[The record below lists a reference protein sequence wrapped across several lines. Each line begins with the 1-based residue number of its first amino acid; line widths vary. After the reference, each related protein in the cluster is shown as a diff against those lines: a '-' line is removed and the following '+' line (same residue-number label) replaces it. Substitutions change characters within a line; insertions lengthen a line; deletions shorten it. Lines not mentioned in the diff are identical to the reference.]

1 MAEQEGTVIP
11 GESTEQ
17 HANPGVA
24 ADREVAYEVKAKELG
39 WRPESEWDGE
49 PSDWVPA
56 KEFVGRQKLYD
67 RIHSLKGELV
77 NQGRKFEQDMNAI
90 KQYVQQMSEIEYKR
104 AVADLTAQRKE
115 AVREADVEAV
125 ERINQEIDEL
135 KDARKAAPLPAA
147 NATTQ
152 YSQAFIQWTER
163 NSWYKNDSEL
173 RDEADSLGVAYAL
186 KHKGTKTEQ
195 EVMDYVEKQIKKM
208 NPDKFQSKE
217 TTKAPSV
224 EGASAGNSATN
235 KSGAKLSVRDL
246 TEDEARVM
254 KTLVARKIVTQEK
267 YLADLAEA
275 KAR

>member
-11 GESTEQ
+11 GEQTEQ
-17 HANPGVA
+17 HANPNVA
-24 ADREVAYEVKAKELG
+24 ADREVVYENKAKELG

-77 NQGRKFEQDMNAI
+77 NQGRKFEQDMSAI
-90 KQYVQQMSEIEYKR
+90 KQYVQQMSDIEYKR
-104 AVADLTAQRKE
+104 AVSDLTAQRKE
-115 AVREADVEAV
+115 AVKDADVETV

-135 KDARKAAPLPAA
+135 KDARKSAPIQ
-147 NATTQ
+147 NTQ
-152 YSQAFIQWTER
+152 GTPTYSQAFIQWSER
-163 NSWYKNDSEL
+163 NSWYKSDSEL
-173 RDEADSLGVAYAL
+173 RDEADSLGVAYSL
-186 KHKGTKTEQ
+186 KHKGSKTEQ
-195 EVMDYVEKQIKKM
+195 EVMDYVERQIKKM
-208 NPDKFQSKE
+208 NPEKFQ
-217 TTKAPSV
+217 TQTRAPAV
-224 EGASAGNSATN
+224 EGASAGNSSVT
-235 KSGAKLSVRDL
+235 KSGSKLSVRDL
-246 TEDEARVM
+246 SEDEARVM

>member
-1 MAEQEGTVIP
+1 MAEQGTVIP
-11 GESTEQ
+11 GEQTEQ

-24 ADREVAYEVKAKELG
+24 SGVESQYEVKAKELG
-39 WRPESEWDGE
+39 WRPEAEWDGE

-77 NQGRKFEQDMNAI
+77 NQGKRFENDMATI
-90 KQYVQQMSEIEYKR
+90 KAYVQQMSEIEYKR
-104 AVADLTAQRKE
+104 AVSDLTAQRKE

-125 ERINQEIDEL
+125 ERINQEIDDL
-135 KDARKAAPLPAA
+135 KDARKAAPIQNTQQPQ
-147 NATTQ
+147 Q

-186 KHKGTKTEQ
+186 KHKGSKTEQ
-195 EVMDYVEKQIKKM
+195 EVMDYVERQIKKM
-208 NPDKFQSKE
+208 NPEKFQ
-217 TTKAPSV
+217 TQVRAPAV
-224 EGASAGNSATN
+224 EGASAGSSAAS
-235 KSGAKLSVRDL
+235 KSGAKLSLRDL